1 MLTDRPIRFLQVAR
15 ILSPIIN
22 CLDNLETLVDTDQG
36 IRALIDEG
44 FGGFATLKLDILHDF
59 FGLRSMEAALIT
71 TMTLVLGIPSPPPPT
86 TTLRS

>member
-44 FGGFATLKLDILHDF
+44 FGYFFGEGGSHALFIVLLGGLHDV
-59 FGLRSMEAALIT
+59 AVVA
-71 TMTLVLGIPSPPPPT
+71 V
-86 TTLRS
+86 